1 MARWPL
7 LMRGPA
13 SSSGCSCPPVVLC
26 FGMNIGFKK
35 VSVGK
40 KKKKK
45 KKKKV
50 SVEETLL
57 GKVGTPFYGEKY
69 MMTTRKR

>member
-13 SSSGCSCPPVVLC
+13 SCSGCSCPPVVLC
-26 FGMNIGFKK
+26 FGMNIRF
-35 VSVGK
+35 
-40 KKKKK
+40 
-45 KKKKV
+45 KKV

>member
-7 LMRGPA
+7 LTRGPA
-13 SSSGCSCPPVVLC
+13 SSSGCSCPPAVLC

-35 VSVGK
+35 A
-40 KKKKK
+40 
-45 KKKKV
+45 

-57 GKVGTPFYGEKY
+57 GKVRTPFSGEKY
-69 MMTTRKR
+69 VIMTRKSWMTGLRFCCRNDA

>member
-35 VSVGK
+35 VSV
-40 KKKKK
+40 
-45 KKKKV
+45 
-50 SVEETLL
+50 EETLL